1 MSGKL
6 KEVRTR
12 IGSVKNTQQITKAM
26 KVVSAAKLRKAQD
39 AILRMRPYS
48 VKMTE
53 ILGNLAAAVKE
64 EVSIPQAEVRPI
76 QKVLLVAVTSDRGL
90 CGGFN
95 SAVVKQIKALA
106 TGTYAQQAAAGQLYV
121 MSIGKK
127 AFEAF
132 GRLPYPT
139 ENAHWELMGNLDY
152 AGAKAV
158 SDALKEAFANGA
170 FDRIDVVYNS
180 FKNAATQ
187 IMMVEQ
193 FLPIKP
199 IEAEADKGDANI
211 DFIFEPDRDTMVQE
225 LVPRILDTQ
234 FFRCLL
240 DSNAAEHGA
249 RMTAMDQAT
258 DNAEELL
265 KDLRI
270 SYNRARQASI
280 TTELTE
286 IVSGAAALAEG

>member
-76 QKVLLVAVTSDRGL
+76 NKVLVVAVTSDRGL

-95 SAVVKQIKALA
+95 SAVVKRIKALA
-106 TGTYAQQAAAGQLYV
+106 AEEYAQQAAAGQLFI
-121 MSIGKK
+121 MPIGKK

-132 GRLPYPT
+132 GRMEMPT
-139 ENAHWELMGNLDY
+139 VNDHWELMGSLDY
-152 AGAKAV
+152 AGAKSV
-158 SDALKEAFANGA
+158 SDALKAAFASGEY
-170 FDRIDVVYNS
+170 DRIDVVYNS

-199 IEAEADKGDANI
+199 IEAEQADANV
-211 DFIFEPDRDTMVQE
+211 DFIFEPDRDTMVEE

-258 DNAEELL
+258 DNAQELL

-270 SYNRARQASI
+270 SYNRARQAAI